1 MPLFSAPVH
10 MWGLLEL
17 ESSCNLGPVTGKRR
31 PTSQRL
37 NSETIYGAIRF
48 HSTALPC
55 GRLVGLVRY
64 AVRHVVENM
73 TQSGLQEPNMRH
85 IPQLWA
91 LAAVRTTS
99 LVTGLKNYHNLGDAQ
114 MVLMENPGT
123 IALPE

>member
-1 MPLFSAPVH
+1 
-10 MWGLLEL
+10 
-17 ESSCNLGPVTGKRR
+17 
-31 PTSQRL
+31 
-37 NSETIYGAIRF
+37 
-48 HSTALPC
+48 
-55 GRLVGLVRY
+55 
-64 AVRHVVENM
+64 VVENM